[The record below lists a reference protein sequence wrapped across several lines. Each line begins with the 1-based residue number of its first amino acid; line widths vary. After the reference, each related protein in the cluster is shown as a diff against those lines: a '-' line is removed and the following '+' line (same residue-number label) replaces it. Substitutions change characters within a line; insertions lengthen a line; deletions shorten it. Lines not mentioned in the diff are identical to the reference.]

1 MEVLDILY
9 ISNIEEFK
17 HYAPEIFTKISLFF
31 NKIFIGHRYFHE
43 KEKLKYNPLFLT
55 KTVDKFFPIKS
66 FNNNY
71 IFDTLYSDHVL
82 FDI

>member
-1 MEVLDILY
+1 MGVLDILY
-9 ISNIEEFK
+9 ISNMKQFNQ
-17 HYAPEIFTKISLFF
+17 YGPEIFSKISLFF
-31 NKIFIGHRYFHE
+31 NKIFIGQRYFNE
-43 KEKLKYNPLFLT
+43 EDKIKYIPSFLT

-66 FNNNY
+66 FNNYY